1 MNLRE
6 FFTTNV
12 WWGKILGG
20 FFGYLSGGSVGAI
33 FGILVGNFFDRAM
46 SQLYTDPHWL
56 FHAEKQKTIQK
67 VFFESTFSIM
77 GYIAKADGRVT
88 EKEVEMARM
97 LMNEMRL
104 NSEQKTLAKRLFN
117 EGKLPTF
124 NLSTVL
130 DLLQRTC
137 RNNREL
143 LKMFV
148 DIQYR
153 AAQVDGLSSAKIKV
167 LDTIFRHLGF
177 SPLHQQYRFY
187 EEFNEAFSEQARQR
201 YRQHSSSSSN
211 QRQTQQSQQTTLAHA
226 YAILEVEPTANKQE
240 VKRAYRRLISKNHP
254 DKLIAQGL
262 PQEMIK
268 IANDK
273 TQKIVKA
280 YEIICAS
287 KGW

>member
-6 FFTTNV
+6 FFTTNI

-46 SQLYTDPHWL
+46 SKLYSDPHWQ
-56 FHAEKQKTIQK
+56 FHAEKQKNIQK
-67 VFFESTFSIM
+67 VFFESTFSVM
-77 GYIAKADGRVT
+77 GYIAKADGRVS

-104 NSEQKTLAKRLFN
+104 NSEQKALAKRLFN
-117 EGKLPTF
+117 DGKLATF
-124 NLSTVL
+124 RLDTVL

-153 AAQVDGLSSAKIKV
+153 AAQVDGLSATKIKV
-167 LDTIFRHLGF
+167 LDTIFSYLGF
-177 SPLHQQYRFY
+177 APLHQQYRFY
-187 EEFNEAFSEQARQR
+187 EAFNEAFSEQARQS
-201 YRQHSSSSSN
+201 YRQHSSSSN
-211 QRQTQQSQQTTLAHA
+211 QRQTQQAPHSTLPHA
-226 YAILEVEPTANKQE
+226 YALLEIEPTANKQE